1 MLSGVADAGSSTRR
15 GVRGAWARVV
25 TAGIRNL
32 GLIGVFG
39 FGIVLIFCIAAV
51 IGPVAVGS
59 SVDQIAAPPF
69 LKPGGAGFLLGTDEL
84 GRSELARVIVAARIA
99 IVAAFGS
106 VVCGLVLGVA
116 MGVIAAYVGGL
127 VDQVLGRLMDFIFGF
142 PSYVLPILI
151 AVVLGPGLWVAC
163 FSIGLTFSPQF
174 GRISRTATLNIR
186 HRAYVS
192 VAKLSGRSPQWIIF
206 RHILPN
212 IVGPLAVMVGLSLA
226 NAEGCYA
233 VLAYLGYGVAPPAPD
248 YGSMLSDAQVFML
261 NDSWAV
267 LFPCIALVL
276 LVLGF
281 VFIGDWL
288 RERFDPRGE
297 IRFGRGVS
305 GQ

>member
-1 MLSGVADAGSSTRR
+1 MLSGVADASSATTRNGR
-15 GVRGAWARVV
+15 RAWGHRIM
-25 TAGIRNL
+25 TGTRKL

-39 FGIVLIFCIAAV
+39 FGIVAIFCVAAA

-59 SVDQIAAPPF
+59 SVDRIAAPPF
-69 LKPGGAGFLLGTDEL
+69 LHPGGGGFLFGTDEL
-84 GRSELARVIVAARIA
+84 GRSELARVIVASRIA

-116 MGVIAAYVGGL
+116 MGVIAAYVGGV

-151 AVVLGPGLWVAC
+151 AVVLGSGLWVAC

-174 GRISRTATLNIR
+174 GRISRTATLNVR

-192 VAKLSGRSPQWIIF
+192 VAKLSGRSSQWIIF

-212 IVGPLAVMVGLSLA
+212 IIGPLAVMVGLSLA
-226 NAEGCYA
+226 NAEGSYA

>member
-1 MLSGVADAGSSTRR
+1 VLSGVADASSATTRNGR
-15 GVRGAWARVV
+15 RAWGHRIM
-25 TAGIRNL
+25 TGTRKL

-39 FGIVLIFCIAAV
+39 FGIVAIFCVAAA

-59 SVDQIAAPPF
+59 SVDRIAAPPF
-69 LKPGGAGFLLGTDEL
+69 LHPGGGGFLFGTDEL
-84 GRSELARVIVAARIA
+84 GRSELARVIVASRIA

-116 MGVIAAYVGGL
+116 MGVIAAYVGGV

-151 AVVLGPGLWVAC
+151 AVVLGSGLWVAC

-174 GRISRTATLNIR
+174 GRISRTATLNVR

-192 VAKLSGRSPQWIIF
+192 VAKLSGRSSQWIIF

-212 IVGPLAVMVGLSLA
+212 IIGPLAVMVGLSLA
-226 NAEGCYA
+226 NAEGSYA

>member
-1 MLSGVADAGSSTRR
+1 VLSGMADASPSATRD
-15 GVRGAWARVV
+15 GRGAWGHRITSATR
-25 TAGIRNL
+25 AL
-32 GLIGVFG
+32 GLIGGFG
-39 FGIVLIFCIAAV
+39 FGIVLIFCVAAV

-59 SVDQIAAPPF
+59 SVDRIAAPPF
-69 LKPGGAGFLLGTDEL
+69 LHPGGGGFLLGTDEL
-84 GRSELARVIVAARIA
+84 GRSELARVIVASRIA

-116 MGVIAAYVGGL
+116 MGVTAAYVGGV
-127 VDQVLGRLMDFIFGF
+127 VDQVLGRVMDFIFGF

-174 GRISRTATLNIR
+174 GRISRTATMNVR

-192 VAKLSGRSPQWIIF
+192 VAKLSGRSSQWIIF

-226 NAEGCYA
+226 NAEGSYA

-248 YGSMLSDAQVFML
+248 YGSMLSDAQAFML

-297 IRFGRGVS
+297 IRFGRGAS

>member
-1 MLSGVADAGSSTRR
+1 VRAGT
-15 GVRGAWARVV
+15 
-25 TAGIRNL
+25 RNL
-32 GLIGVFG
+32 GLIGVLG
-39 FGIVLIFCIAAV
+39 FGIVLIFCLAAV

-59 SVDQIAAPPF
+59 SVDRIAAPPF
-69 LKPGGAGFLLGTDEL
+69 LRPGGAGFLLGTDEL

-106 VVCGLVLGVA
+106 VLCGLVLGVA
-116 MGVIAAYVGGL
+116 MGVIAAYVGG
-127 VDQVLGRLMDFIFGF
+127 VADQVLGRLMDFIFGF

-174 GRISRTATLNIR
+174 GRISRTATLNVR

-226 NAEGCYA
+226 NAEGSYA